1 MSEGE
6 LIAPKIMGVRA
17 VEVVI
22 HAGAWNQDAYCVH
35 RHAVSEARADEVS
48 EVVVGNHG
56 DNVRPV
62 SGVNDH
68 DHRVQRVD
76 VRVDGHRQNAL
87 TLDGLALV
95 GQGVG
100 VDREP
105 VCSPR
110 VGLLVGACVR
120 SIGPGLRKF
129 DVVQVSSVQR
139 A

>member
-1 MSEGE
+1 MRVSTRRLGISQGE
-6 LIAPKIMGVRA
+6 LSAAEIMGVRA
-17 VEVVI
+17 IEAVI
-22 HAGAWNQDAYCVH
+22 HAGAWNQDACCVH

-48 EVVVGNHG
+48 EVVVGRHG
-56 DNVRPV
+56 NNVRPV

-68 DHRVQRVD
+68 DYRIQRVD

-87 TLDGLALV
+87 TLDELALV

-105 VCSPR
+105 VCS
-110 VGLLVGACVR
+110 
-120 SIGPGLRKF
+120 IGPGFRKL
-129 DVVQVSSVQR
+129 DVVQVSSAQR